1 MRNSNEQTLG
11 QVIKEI
17 LKKQHLQSKLTETRV
32 KEAWEV
38 VMGNVVA
45 IRTTSIWVN
54 EGRLT
59 IKISSAP
66 LKQELLFGK
75 EKIKKL
81 LNENLGG
88 DYIQEVVI
96 Q

>member
-45 IRTTSIWVN
+45 MRTTSIWVN

-75 EKIKKL
+75 EKIKNL
-81 LNENLGG
+81 INENLGG